1 MKAEA
6 KIQSEI
12 VMWFRNNYC
21 LRNHNPRYCIF
32 SVPNERNNA
41 AEVIRMKGTGLMKGV
56 ADLVVVMPNKI
67 FFVECKA
74 ENGVLSEA
82 QVEFG
87 FIMDELGFDYF
98 VIRSLDEFK
107 RLFFTL
113 NKK

>member
-21 LRNHNPRYCIF
+21 LRHHNPRYCIF

-56 ADLVVVMPNKI
+56 ADLVVVMPNLVM
-67 FFVECKA
+67 FVECKA
-74 ENGVLSEA
+74 ESGVQSEA
-82 QVEFG
+82 QKEF
-87 FIMDELGFDYF
+87 EEVVCALGFEYHL
-98 VIRSLDEFK
+98 VRSLDEFK
-107 RLFFTL
+107 ILFFTL